1 MNPVAVP
8 YPHDFLPLALV
19 LDELFEILSSQC
31 SEWQLSVFNILSI
44 NLNCII

>member
-19 LDELFEILSSQC
+19 LDEFEILSSQY